1 MNTGSMDPDSA
12 RKLRLRE
19 ETENP
24 FRKVRMFGYGAAVAS
39 ASVGFLIAAT
49 RLLAKGTGV
58 QGGQEVDELLQNVGI
73 DLGAMVLFS
82 VLLRNEYAVQAKT
95 LERMAQGARIASLRV
110 RAQVEG
116 TTKQATLSDFR
127 RGRGMDKR
135 LVIFVGSDEIVEK
148 SLIEAE
154 AYSEKLVQNDLL
166 SIPVAIS
173 LDGDGKLRCTGGE
186 SAAAAAAGRP
196 HVALP
201 AALNQWQEW
210 AASEVEAALA
220 QGVDV
225 QGQGLTFVIK
235 KNGRV
240 GQRAVGSPPWR
251 VFIGDVE
258 DRQAAGM
265 DVTNI

>member
-1 MNTGSMDPDSA
+1 
-12 RKLRLRE
+12 
-19 ETENP
+19 
-24 FRKVRMFGYGAAVAS
+24 
-39 ASVGFLIAAT
+39 
-49 RLLAKGTGV
+49 
-58 QGGQEVDELLQNVGI
+58 
-73 DLGAMVLFS
+73 MVLFS

-173 LDGDGKLRCTGGE
+173 LDGDGKLR
-186 SAAAAAAGRP
+186 
-196 HVALP
+196 
-201 AALNQWQEW
+201 
-210 AASEVEAALA
+210 
-220 QGVDV
+220 
-225 QGQGLTFVIK
+225 
-235 KNGRV
+235 
-240 GQRAVGSPPWR
+240 
-251 VFIGDVE
+251 
-258 DRQAAGM
+258 
-265 DVTNI
+265 